1 MPLHVG
7 SGCLPATITNLRINC
22 IAQSATPPEMSL
34 WEKIKEFFC
43 STHQTEA
50 QECIWTICHP
60 SVGTT
65 REDVVSRFE
74 QLRMLVYAGYEESIH
89 SGRHG
94 ESHFC
99 ILDADNQEILS
110 VTLDDAGNYTVNCQG
125 HNETYRFTMDIEQ
138 GEECTEHAEGASGT
152 LQVSPLPDP
161 AAPQTPAAYDAVWSE
176 WKRAAPAEE
185 LRGRAATVQRICTCL
200 NNGSREL
207 NVGESGL
214 TALPDC
220 LPAHITTLVIP
231 HNNYLTS
238 LPTLPSGLEVLTVED
253 NQLTSLPP
261 LPSGLEVLTV
271 EDNQLTSLPP
281 LPSGLEVLTVED
293 NQLTSLPPLPSGLEV
308 LTVEDNQLTSLP
320 PLPSGLEVLTV
331 EDNQLTSLPPLPSG
345 LEVLTVEDNQLTSLP
360 PLPSGLEVLTVEDNQ
375 LTSLPPLPSGL
386 EVLTVEDNQL
396 TSLPPLPAGLVV
408 LTVSGNQLTSLP
420 PLPAGLQTLSVAGNQ
435 LTSLPPLPAGL
446 QMLLVARNQLTSLP
460 PLPAGLQMLLVA
472 RNQLTSLP
480 PLPPAGLQTLS
491 VAGNQ
496 LTSLPPL
503 PAGLQMLS
511 VAGNQLTRLPPLPAG
526 LRRLLVA
533 GNQLTS
539 LPPLPAG
546 LQMLLVAR
554 NQLTSL
560 PPLPAGLQMLS
571 VSDNQLTSLPLLPA
585 GLELLTLER
594 NPQLVRLPPLPE
606 GLQTLSV
613 DANPQL
619 TRLPALPSGLQR
631 LYARNNQLTRL
642 PESITGLSSEASVNL
657 EGNPLSERTL
667 QALREITS
675 APGYSG
681 PRILFDMAGAS
692 APREA
697 RALHLAAAGWL
708 VPAREGEPA
717 PADRWHMFG
726 QEDNA
731 AAFSLFLDRLSE
743 TENFMKDAGFKAQI
757 SSWLVQLAEDEAL
770 RAKTFAMATEATA
783 SCQDRVTLALH
794 QMKNVQLVH
803 DAEKGQYDN
812 NLAALVAT
820 GREMFRL
827 EKLEQIAREKAGT
840 LALADDVEVYLAY
853 QNKLKK
859 ALGLTS
865 VTAEMRFFGVSGVT
879 VSDLQAAELQVKAAE
894 KSELREWIL
903 QWGPLHSVLERK
915 APERVNALR
924 EKQISDYEE
933 TYRMLS
939 DTELRPFGLV
949 GNTDAERTI
958 GARAMESAKKT
969 FLDGLR
975 PLVEEMLGSYLAP

>member
-7 SGCLPATITNLRINC
+7 RGCLPATITNLRINC

-152 LQVSPLPDP
+152 LQVSPLPAP
-161 AAPQTPAAYDAVWSE
+161 AAPQTPAEYDAVWSE
-176 WKRAAPAEE
+176 WKGAAPAEE

-214 TALPDC
+214 TALPDR

-238 LPTLPSGLEVLTVED
+238 LPT
-253 NQLTSLPP
+253 
-261 LPSGLEVLTV
+261 
-271 EDNQLTSLPP
+271 
-281 LPSGLEVLTVED
+281 
-293 NQLTSLPPLPSGLEV
+293 
-308 LTVEDNQLTSLP
+308 
-320 PLPSGLEVLTV
+320 
-331 EDNQLTSLPPLPSG
+331 
-345 LEVLTVEDNQLTSLP
+345 
-360 PLPSGLEVLTVEDNQ
+360 LPSGLEVLTVEDNQ

-420 PLPAGLQTLSVAGNQ
+420 PLPAGL
-435 LTSLPPLPAGL
+435 
-446 QMLLVARNQLTSLP
+446 
-460 PLPAGLQMLLVA
+460 
-472 RNQLTSLP
+472 
-480 PLPPAGLQTLS
+480 
-491 VAGNQ
+491 
-496 LTSLPPL
+496 
-503 PAGLQMLS
+503 
-511 VAGNQLTRLPPLPAG
+511 
-526 LRRLLVA
+526 RRLLVA

-546 LQMLLVAR
+546 LQV
-554 NQLTSL
+554 
-560 PPLPAGLQMLS
+560 LS

>member
-50 QECIWTICHP
+50 LECIWTICHP

-74 QLRMLVYAGYEESIH
+74 QLRMLAYAGYEESIH

-99 ILDADNQEILS
+99 ILDADSQEILS
-110 VTLDDAGNYTVNCQG
+110 VTLDDAGNYIVNCQG

-152 LQVSPLPDP
+152 LQVSPLPAP
-161 AAPQTPAAYDAVWSE
+161 AAPQTPAEYDAVWSE
-176 WKRAAPAEE
+176 WTRVAPAEE

-261 LPSGLEVLTV
+261 LPAGLEL
-271 EDNQLTSLPP
+271 
-281 LPSGLEVLTVED
+281 
-293 NQLTSLPPLPSGLEV
+293 
-308 LTVEDNQLTSLP
+308 
-320 PLPSGLEVLTV
+320 
-331 EDNQLTSLPPLPSG
+331 
-345 LEVLTVEDNQLTSLP
+345 
-360 PLPSGLEVLTVEDNQ
+360 
-375 LTSLPPLPSGL
+375 
-386 EVLTVEDNQL
+386 
-396 TSLPPLPAGLVV
+396 

-420 PLPAGLQTLSVAGNQ
+420 PLPAGLQMLLVAGNQ

-446 QMLLVARNQLTSLP
+446 QMLLVAGNQLTSLP
-460 PLPAGLQMLLVA
+460 PLPAGLQM
-472 RNQLTSLP
+472 
-480 PLPPAGLQTLS
+480 LS

-511 VAGNQLTRLPPLPAG
+511 VAGNQLT
-526 LRRLLVA
+526 
-533 GNQLTS
+533 S

-546 LQMLLVAR
+546 LQVLLVAR
-554 NQLTSL
+554 
-560 PPLPAGLQMLS
+560 
-571 VSDNQLTSLPLLPA
+571 NQLTSLPLLPA
-585 GLELLTLER
+585 GLELLTLDR

-642 PESITGLSSEASVNL
+642 PESITGLSSEATVNL

-667 QALREITS
+667 QALRDITS

-697 RALHLAAAGWL
+697 RALHLAAADWL

-743 TENFMKDAGFKAQI
+743 TENFIKDAGFKAQI
-757 SSWLVQLAEDEAL
+757 TSWLAQLAEDEAL

-812 NLAALVAT
+812 NLVVLVAT

-894 KSELREWIL
+894 KSEFREWIL
-903 QWGPLHSVLERK
+903 QWGPLHGVLERK

-939 DTELRPFGLV
+939 DTELRPSGLV

-975 PLVEEMLGSYLAP
+975 PLVEEMLGSYLAS

>member
-7 SGCLPATITNLRINC
+7 RGCLPATITNLRINC

-152 LQVSPLPDP
+152 LQVSPLPAP
-161 AAPQTPAAYDAVWSE
+161 AAPQTPAEYDAVWSE
-176 WKRAAPAEE
+176 WKGAAPAEE

-261 LPSGLEVLTV
+261 LP
-271 EDNQLTSLPP
+271 
-281 LPSGLEVLTVED
+281 
-293 NQLTSLPPLPSGLEV
+293 
-308 LTVEDNQLTSLP
+308 
-320 PLPSGLEVLTV
+320 
-331 EDNQLTSLPPLPSG
+331 
-345 LEVLTVEDNQLTSLP
+345 
-360 PLPSGLEVLTVEDNQ
+360 
-375 LTSLPPLPSGL
+375 
-386 EVLTVEDNQL
+386 
-396 TSLPPLPAGLVV
+396 
-408 LTVSGNQLTSLP
+408 
-420 PLPAGLQTLSVAGNQ
+420 AGLQV
-435 LTSLPPLPAGL
+435 
-446 QMLLVARNQLTSLP
+446 
-460 PLPAGLQMLLVA
+460 
-472 RNQLTSLP
+472 
-480 PLPPAGLQTLS
+480 
-491 VAGNQ
+491 
-496 LTSLPPL
+496 
-503 PAGLQMLS
+503 
-511 VAGNQLTRLPPLPAG
+511 
-526 LRRLLVA
+526 
-533 GNQLTS
+533 
-539 LPPLPAG
+539 
-546 LQMLLVAR
+546 
-554 NQLTSL
+554 
-560 PPLPAGLQMLS
+560 LS

-585 GLELLTLER
+585 GLELLTLDR
-594 NPQLVRLPPLPE
+594 NPQLARLPPLPE

-827 EKLEQIAREKAGT
+827 EKLEQIAREKAGM

>member
-7 SGCLPATITNLRINC
+7 SGCLPATITNLRISC

-50 QECIWTICHP
+50 LECIWTICHP

-74 QLRMLVYAGYEESIH
+74 QLRMLAYAGYEESIH

-99 ILDADNQEILS
+99 ILDADSQEILS
-110 VTLDDAGNYTVNCQG
+110 VTLDDAGNYIVNCQG

-152 LQVSPLPDP
+152 LQVSPLPAP
-161 AAPQTPAAYDAVWSE
+161 AAPQTPAEYDAVWSE
-176 WKRAAPAEE
+176 WTRVAPAEE

-261 LPSGLEVLTV
+261 LPAGLEL
-271 EDNQLTSLPP
+271 
-281 LPSGLEVLTVED
+281 
-293 NQLTSLPPLPSGLEV
+293 
-308 LTVEDNQLTSLP
+308 
-320 PLPSGLEVLTV
+320 
-331 EDNQLTSLPPLPSG
+331 
-345 LEVLTVEDNQLTSLP
+345 
-360 PLPSGLEVLTVEDNQ
+360 
-375 LTSLPPLPSGL
+375 
-386 EVLTVEDNQL
+386 
-396 TSLPPLPAGLVV
+396 
-408 LTVSGNQLTSLP
+408 LTVS
-420 PLPAGLQTLSVAGNQ
+420 
-435 LTSLPPLPAGL
+435 
-446 QMLLVARNQLTSLP
+446 
-460 PLPAGLQMLLVA
+460 
-472 RNQLTSLP
+472 
-480 PLPPAGLQTLS
+480 
-491 VAGNQ
+491 GNQ

-511 VAGNQLTRLPPLPAG
+511 VAGNQLT
-526 LRRLLVA
+526 
-533 GNQLTS
+533 S

-546 LQMLLVAR
+546 LQVLSVAR
-554 NQLTSL
+554 
-560 PPLPAGLQMLS
+560 
-571 VSDNQLTSLPLLPA
+571 NQLTSLPLLPA
-585 GLELLTLER
+585 GLELLTLDR

-657 EGNPLSERTL
+657 EGNPLPERTL
-667 QALREITS
+667 QALQNITS

-697 RALHLAAAGWL
+697 RALHLAAADWL

-743 TENFMKDAGFKAQI
+743 TENFIKDAGFKAQI
-757 SSWLVQLAEDEAL
+757 TSWLAQLAEDDAL

-812 NLAALVAT
+812 NLVVLVAT

-859 ALGLTS
+859 ALRLTS

-894 KSELREWIL
+894 KSEFREWIL
-903 QWGPLHSVLERK
+903 QWGPLHGVLERK

-975 PLVEEMLGSYLAP
+975 PLVEEMLGSYLAS